1 MASIT
6 IRNIPDSV
14 LSRVRTLSEV
24 EKRSINSEFLILIE
38 KALTIEIETR
48 KSTNTPISKENQIK
62 MWESLIGTWEDDR
75 SAEEI
80 ISDIYSSRTK
90 GREVEL

>member
-38 KALTIEIETR
+38 KALTTEIETR
-48 KSTNTPISKENQIK
+48 ENFNIPISKENQIK
-62 MWESLIGTWEDDR
+62 MWENLSGTWEDER
-75 SAEEI
+75 STDEI

-90 GREVEL
+90 GREIEL